1 MSDQH
6 NQAGQQANKG
16 AATDGTPKQGT
27 TVGPEKLYAA
37 ATPDAA
43 SKPPVKPVLIKRAE
57 LNPGVQTGQT
67 TQQAIDTAV
76 AAVPVAPGLT
86 QAELSAGNMAPDTL
100 TALNVLLKILAAK
113 EAREAKQEA
122 DNQARD
128 AARNTQREKN
138 AKNVGDKEKL
148 RQARCDHMKGGK
160 KKLANRQD
168 PALYQHTYING
179 DTCIKCLVC
188 RMNWKPGDTE
198 TALMCNG
205 RKIRNWTHWG
215 WKDAARWL
223 AGSTNAPS
231 SSEIPQRTNDTG
243 VGLEEEEIFDE

>member
-6 NQAGQQANKG
+6 NQAGKQSNQGVAV
-16 AATDGTPKQGT
+16 DGTPKHID
-27 TVGPEKLYAA
+27 TVGPEKLYAPA

-43 SKPPVKPVLIKRAE
+43 SKPPVKPVIIKRA
-57 LNPGVQTGQT
+57 QTPPSEQT
-67 TQQAIDTAV
+67 ATQQAIDTAV
-76 AAVPVAPGLT
+76 AAVPAAQELT
-86 QAELSAGNMAPDTL
+86 ASELSAGTLAPDTL

-113 EAREAKQEA
+113 ESREARDEA
-122 DNQARD
+122 ARQARD
-128 AARNTQREKN
+128 TARDAQREKN

-168 PALYQHTYING
+168 PALYRHTFING

-188 RMNWKPGDTE
+188 RMTWKPGDTT
-198 TALMCNG
+198 TALMRNG
-205 RKIRNWTHWG
+205 RKIRNWTQWG
-215 WKDAARWL
+215 WADATRWL

-231 SSEIPQRTNDTG
+231 SSEIPQRTNDVG
-243 VGLEEEEIFDE
+243 VGLEEEELFDE